1 MIGGVEYGTYGLIN
15 EDDKKNENV
24 EYDVI
29 WGNVILGAVFFETF
43 VAPIYFFGFSMFK
56 PVGPKDASEAKGQ
69 VRP

>member
-1 MIGGVEYGTYGLIN
+1 MALNTALT
-15 EDDKKNENV
+15 DSSTKTTKKNENV